1 MKPLSQY
8 LETAHDF
15 QEGYR
20 EVERLQEL
28 YKGDPN
34 RFENMWQALFQ
45 DEKSKMVNDFKELLE
60 SKGLYVQYEK
70 YASVFET
77 FTEPNSLDLRTYCYD
92 SNIGRIACLKVTVYE
107 RRSVDLKIHHRDT
120 KIE

>member
-28 YKGDPN
+28 YKGDPE
-34 RFENMWQALFQ
+34 RFEHMWQALFQ
-45 DEKSKMVNDFKELLE
+45 DEKSYMLKSFKELLE

-77 FTEPNSLDLRTYCYD
+77 FTEPNSLDLRIYPYD
-92 SNIGRIACLKVTVYE
+92 TKIGKIACLKVTVHE
-107 RRSVDLKIHHRDT
+107 QR
-120 KIE
+120 

>member
-20 EVERLQEL
+20 EVEKLQEL

-77 FTEPNSLDLRTYCYD
+77 FTEPNSLDLRIYPYD
-92 SNIGRIACLKVTVYE
+92 TKIGKIACLKVTVHE
-107 RRSVDLKIHHRDT
+107 QR
-120 KIE
+120 

>member
-8 LETAHDF
+8 LETAHDH

-20 EVERLQEL
+20 EVEKLKEL
-28 YKGDPN
+28 YKGDPE
-34 RFENMWQALFQ
+34 RFERMWQKLFQ

-77 FTEPNSLDLRTYCYD
+77 FTEPNSLDLRIYPYD
-92 SNIGRIACLKVTVYE
+92 TKIGKTACLKVTVHE
-107 RRSVDLKIHHRDT
+107 QR
-120 KIE
+120 